1 MLLRGDEDMYLEMN
15 HVHLIC
21 MFFGIGLAIGVTLA
35 VAFLLYYQLKSIARN
50 ETGIE
55 SWIVEKA
62 MARPRPEDEFWMFPY
77 DLGLFDNIR
86 LVLNWSHDY
95 VGDGI
100 HWEVIEGLDEYTLTI
115 EQLDQKEL

>member
-1 MLLRGDEDMYLEMN
+1 MVTLCVLDHVLWVDGYMLLRGDEDMYLEMN

-55 SWIVEKA
+55 SWIVEKVCINS
-62 MARPRPEDEFWMFPY
+62 E
-77 DLGLFDNIR
+77 
-86 LVLNWSHDY
+86 
-95 VGDGI
+95 
-100 HWEVIEGLDEYTLTI
+100 
-115 EQLDQKEL
+115 